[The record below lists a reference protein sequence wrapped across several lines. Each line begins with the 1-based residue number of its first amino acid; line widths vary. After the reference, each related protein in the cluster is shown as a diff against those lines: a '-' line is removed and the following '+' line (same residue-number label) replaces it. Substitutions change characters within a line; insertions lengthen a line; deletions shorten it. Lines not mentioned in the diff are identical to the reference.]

1 MGLRV
6 NPATLLPKAGNSPL
20 IVSEERSPF
29 AGEPFFHLTHT
40 HRYANTQTHTT
51 TSPVLLVVSREKRE
65 LDAQ

>member
-29 AGEPFFHLTHT
+29 AGESFFPLTHT
-40 HRYANTQTHTT
+40 QIRKHTDTHHNKP
-51 TSPVLLVVSREKRE
+51 SVVFSREKRE